1 MRLNGQSQSKY
12 AWWGLLTMMLVV
24 TLIPSAAL
32 CHTLFI
38 QSSRYQ
44 VTEGKQSPL
53 FFCYGH
59 RIPVD
64 DGVRAKKLI
73 WLNTCQEKNL
83 SIPKKLGPIIFI
95 ERLDRGGVCNNDG
108 RAL

>member
-1 MRLNGQSQSKY
+1 MSNGGLYTQEDGKDDKRCYLVGDRRCINDTNKQERLKKLENQ
-12 AWWGLLTMMLVV
+12 MLAEID
-24 TLIPSAAL
+24 LNP
-32 CHTLFI
+32 
-38 QSSRYQ
+38 QQ
-44 VTEGKQSPL
+44 KE
-53 FFCYGH
+53 
-59 RIPVD
+59 
-64 DGVRAKKLI
+64 KLI

>member
-1 MRLNGQSQSKY
+1 MMRKTLLVMGVLVFLGGCSLAPKY
-12 AWWGLLTMMLVV
+12 QQPQAP
-24 TLIPSAAL
+24 IPDTWPQGEAYKNAQTISGIPTAREL
-32 CHTLFI
+32 SW
-38 QSSRYQ
+38 QD
-44 VTEGKQSPL
+44 
-53 FFCYGH
+53 FFT
-59 RIPVD
+59 D
-64 DGVRAKKLI
+64 QKLI

>member
-1 MRLNGQSQSKY
+1 
-12 AWWGLLTMMLVV
+12 MLKMNRYPGSMPF
-24 TLIPSAAL
+24 TLA
-32 CHTLFI
+32 H
-38 QSSRYQ
+38 
-44 VTEGKQSPL
+44 EGM
-53 FFCYGH
+53 FFG
-59 RIPVD
+59 REKDIE
-64 DGVRAKKLI
+64 KLI

>member
-1 MRLNGQSQSKY
+1 MKVLGVSGSPIKNSNTDRALKAVLN
-12 AWWGLLTMMLVV
+12 ATECE
-24 TLIPSAAL
+24 TE
-32 CHTLFI
+32 FI
-38 QSSRYQ
+38 
-44 VTEGKQSPL
+44 
-53 FFCYGH
+53 
-59 RIPVD
+59 
-64 DGVRAKKLI
+64 KLI